1 MIKLVPTKPLREVSS
16 KVTLSGGFLD
26 LCYKRLHPSLMLL
39 KLHVTLQSDHEFRT
53 TTIMFNCAYSCYH
66 SSGHT
71 QKQHPHFHHPH
82 FCFPIEG
89 KNCPPPLSPFFK
101 NQEGGY
107 CERTFP
113 PQNGL
118 RARPNNFT
126 ELQITRNEETTTR
139 L

>member
-1 MIKLVPTKPLREVSS
+1 MVAALSIASLVPFDQHSRSACQPQLQFNHTTSRQDMTNLVPTKPLREVSS

-89 KNCPPPLSPFFK
+89 KNCPPSLVAI
-101 NQEGGY
+101 
-107 CERTFP
+107 
-113 PQNGL
+113 L
-118 RARPNNFT
+118 
-126 ELQITRNEETTTR
+126 
-139 L
+139 